1 MEEYIEDL
9 FKIYNSSI
17 DSYNAKILQTINEK
31 YTIID
36 KAMLA
41 SYLYI
46 RILNKLKIEEK
57 ASKNVLKNYLL
68 KQIIYGETGNLAL
81 EISDKSREKIYKEVI
96 EKLIID
102 KFEYKNK
109 IISKLKYNYSIIE
122 QNQYTELIDF
132 CENIAEYYIV
142 EKILK
147 TGNTEAKQVLTSKK
161 EILKNKAKEFKN
173 KDTQLDNEKSY
184 IIEKINKN
192 KFDKTEYA
200 GLLDIALNLKDV
212 YRYSTLTT
220 VLPENVLFHQY
231 TITIESIIFAEYLNK
246 EFKENFDV
254 TLLMEKTLFHDFGEY
269 KGNEI
274 VTQVKYYNED
284 TIKMFKEIEEI
295 DEKELQSKVGD
306 DIYTLI
312 TTAKD
317 GKEGYILDLLDKI
330 VAIAKLWIEIGYMHN
345 YTYIK
350 SICSVYQERFK
361 RFLKLDK
368 IDDIKNKEFLRE
380 FLRESYIYIKG
391 HMIYQDEEMLK
402 QYFTENDI
410 KELKEEIK
418 NITEKPKCFL
428 A

>member
-17 DSYNAKILQTINEK
+17 DSYNAKILQRINSK

-41 SYLYI
+41 AYLYI
-46 RILNKLKIEEK
+46 RILSKLKIEEK
-57 ASKNVLKNYLL
+57 LSKEVLKNYLL

-81 EISDKSREKIYKEVI
+81 EISDKSREKSYKEVI

-109 IISKLKYNYSIIE
+109 IISKLKYNYTPIE
-122 QNQYTELIDF
+122 HNEYSELIDF
-132 CENIAEYYIV
+132 CESISEYYIV
-142 EKILK
+142 EKILRI
-147 TGNTEAKQVLTSKK
+147 GNAEAKEVLEDKK
-161 EILKNKAKEFKN
+161 EIFKN
-173 KDTQLDNEKSY
+173 KIRVLKSKDTNLDNEKVY
-184 IIEKINKN
+184 ILEAICEN
-192 KFDKTEYA
+192 KFDKTEYE

-220 VLPENVLFHQY
+220 TIPENVLFHQY
-231 TITIESIIFAEYLNK
+231 TIAISSMIFAEYLNK
-246 EFKENFDV
+246 EFQENFDIS
-254 TLLMEKTLFHDFGEY
+254 LLIERTLFHDFGEY

-295 DEKELQSKVGD
+295 DEKELQEKVGEY
-306 DIYTLI
+306 IYQLI
-312 TTAKD
+312 ITAKD
-317 GKEGYILDLLDKI
+317 GKEGYIFDLLDKI
-330 VAIAKLWIEIGYMHN
+330 LGIAKIWIEVGYMHN
-345 YTYIK
+345 YTYLK
-350 SICSVYQERFK
+350 AICSIYQERFK
-361 RFLKLDK
+361 RFLKLEK

-380 FLRESYIYIKG
+380 FLRNSYIYIKS
-391 HMIYQDEEMLK
+391 HNVYQDEEMLK
-402 QYFTENDI
+402 KYFTESDI
-410 KELKEEIK
+410 KDIKEEIK
-418 NITEKPKCFL
+418 NITEKPKSFL

>member
-17 DSYNAKILQTINEK
+17 DSYNAKILQRINNK

-46 RILNKLKIEEK
+46 KILNKLKIKEEL
-57 ASKNVLKNYLL
+57 SKKVLKNYLL

-81 EISDKSREKIYKEVI
+81 EIADKSREKSYKEVI

-109 IISKLKYNYSIIE
+109 IIAKLKYNYTVIE
-122 QNQYTELIDF
+122 HNKYSELIDF
-132 CENIAEYYIV
+132 CENISEYYIV

-147 TGNTEAKQVLTSKK
+147 TGNTEANQV
-161 EILKNKAKEFKN
+161 LKNKKETLRNKIKELKN
-173 KDTQLDNEKSY
+173 KDTQLDNEKVY
-184 IIEKINKN
+184 ILESICNN
-192 KFDKTEYA
+192 KFDESEYA
-200 GLLDIALNLKDV
+200 GVLEIALNLKDV

-220 VLPENVLFHQY
+220 TIPENVLFHQY
-231 TITIESIIFAEYLNK
+231 TIAISSIIFAEYLNK
-246 EFKENFDV
+246 EFQENFDITV
-254 TLLMEKTLFHDFGEY
+254 IIERTLFHDFGEY

-306 DIYTLI
+306 EVYTLI
-312 TTAKD
+312 TKAKD
-317 GKEGYILDLLDKI
+317 GKEGYIFDLLDKI
-330 VAIAKLWIEIGYMHN
+330 LGIAKLWIEVGYMHN
-345 YTYIK
+345 YTYLK
-350 SICSVYQERFK
+350 AICSIYQERFK

-402 QYFTENDI
+402 KYFTEDDI

-418 NITEKPKCFL
+418 NITEKPECFL